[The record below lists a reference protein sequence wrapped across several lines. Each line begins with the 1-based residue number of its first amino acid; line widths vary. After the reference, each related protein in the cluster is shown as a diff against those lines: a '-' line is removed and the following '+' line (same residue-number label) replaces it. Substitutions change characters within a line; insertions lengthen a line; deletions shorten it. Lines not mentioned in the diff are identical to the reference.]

1 MKWYARLEK
10 TKRPIQISD
19 GVPYTFETEDEAQT
33 FIQTW
38 YGALALTLGTLRAVK
53 REELEHET
61 H

>member
-10 TKRPIQISD
+10 TKRPIQTSD

-38 YGALALTLGTLRAVK
+38 YGT
-53 REELEHET
+53 
-61 H
+61 